1 MMKQYSGLILA
12 LCCLVTSTW
21 AWGGLFNRF
30 NPSLMNDMYG
40 GSYGKELF
48 RAAES
53 RPGAQ
58 VIVKSWKLV
67 HPNTNQKIFW

>member
-1 MMKQYSGLILA
+1 
-12 LCCLVTSTW
+12 
-21 AWGGLFNRF
+21 
-30 NPSLMNDMYG
+30 MNDMYG

-53 RPGAQ
+53 RPAAQ

-67 HPNTNQKIFW
+67 QPSTNQKIFW

>member
-1 MMKQYSGLILA
+1 
-12 LCCLVTSTW
+12 
-21 AWGGLFNRF
+21 
-30 NPSLMNDMYG
+30 MNDMYG

-67 HPNTNQKIFW
+67 QPSTNQKIFW